1 MDLPTTDPGSDF
13 PDYYTTEDECETDYD
28 TEGNVTK
35 ISRSKKILRSEMR
48 KASSASCDAMPP
60 ELIITKVNCQIYI
73 NRKID
78 NMMTYLSS

>member
-35 ISRSKKILRSEMR
+35 TSLARTAKIMRSDLR
-48 KASSASCDAMPP
+48 KASSASCDAVMPP
-60 ELIITKVNCQIYI
+60 ELIITSHKV
-73 NRKID
+73 
-78 NMMTYLSS
+78 LSLSLKK